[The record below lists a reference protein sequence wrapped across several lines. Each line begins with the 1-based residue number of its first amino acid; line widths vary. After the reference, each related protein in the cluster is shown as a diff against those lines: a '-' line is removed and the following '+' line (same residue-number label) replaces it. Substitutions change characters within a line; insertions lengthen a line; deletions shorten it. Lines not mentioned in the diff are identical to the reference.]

1 MNSIILAYLILSLSL
16 SAIQILN
23 RNKVICH
30 ALVVLFVAIQW
41 AITGYFV
48 IQNGSVHDNYFN
60 IDSLGTLL
68 TIVLTIVTTAA
79 LCHSRRYIVE
89 KEATKDDL
97 VRSQYYGAMTAL
109 TMALTM
115 ASISAHL
122 AVTWIFV
129 EITTLS
135 ASALIF
141 YRRTNSSIEAT
152 WKYVF
157 VCSVSLLFVYVGIL
171 FTSISMGDKV
181 EAGLSFSTL
190 HALAPQLDTLWLQMA
205 FIFIFVGYTAKM
217 GLVPMFTAGID
228 AKDAAP
234 TPASA
239 MLSSVVMNAGFVG
252 FFRFYAVMAQT
263 SVYHWAQMV
272 VMVTGLVS
280 IFVATVYLVKVH
292 NVKRLFAYSSVEHI
306 GVVMLG
312 TAAGGVGI
320 YAAILHL
327 VLHSFA
333 KSAVIM
339 HVGELFRIFG
349 TKQLANMGR
358 YINKSGTGAAVV
370 ILGLLCITAMPP
382 SGMFMTE
389 LMVFKSMIDVQWWVA
404 LAILLILLCIIVW
417 AISKD
422 MLAVLFLPAEDR
434 YLIKEPSHYFPVYE
448 ATWQFILL
456 GLSIWWG
463 LWTPQYISDLVKASA
478 ALLN

>member
-1 MNSIILAYLILSLSL
+1 MNSILLAYLISSLTL
-16 SAIQILN
+16 SALQFLN
-23 RNKVICH
+23 RRRAICH
-30 ALVVLFVAIQW
+30 ALTILFVAIQW
-41 AITGYFV
+41 AVTLYIAS
-48 IQNGSVHDNYFN
+48 QNGILTDNYFCV
-60 IDSLGTLL
+60 DSLAVLL
-68 TIVLTIVTTAA
+68 TIVLTIISTAA

-89 KEATKDDL
+89 KEASKDDL
-97 VRSQYYGAMTAL
+97 VRSQYYAAMTTL
-109 TMALTM
+109 SMALTL
-115 ASISAHL
+115 ASVSAHL

-171 FTSISMGDKV
+171 FTSISMGPNAEV
-181 EAGLSFSTL
+181 GLSFSTL
-190 HALAPQLDTLWLQMA
+190 RALAPQLDSFWLQMA

-217 GLVPMFTAGID
+217 GLFPMFTAGID

-234 TPASA
+234 TPAST

-252 FFRFYAVMAQT
+252 FFRFYAVMAH
-263 SVYHWAQMV
+263 SSIYPWAQMV
-272 VMVTGLVS
+272 VLTTGLIS
-280 IFVATVYLVKVH
+280 IFIATVYLVKVH

-306 GVVMLG
+306 GIVMLG
-312 TAAGGVGI
+312 TAAGGVGV

-358 YINKSGTGAAVV
+358 YINKSTTGAIIV

-382 SGMFMTE
+382 SGMFISE
-389 LMVFKSMIDVQWWVA
+389 LMVFKSMIDVHWWIPLA
-404 LAILLILLCIIVW
+404 LLLILLCIIVW
-417 AISKD
+417 AISRD
-422 MLAVLFLPAEDR
+422 MLAMLFLPAEQHPI
-434 YLIKEPSHYFPVYE
+434 IKNPSHYFPPCE
-448 ATWQFILL
+448 AIVQFLL
-456 GLSIWWG
+456 LALSIWWG
-463 LWTPQYISDLVKASA
+463 LATPQYIANLIHSA
-478 ALLN
+478 ASLLN